1 MGTALEVGKLV
12 TASWLHKN
20 WTTAPKIL
28 KAYLV
33 VSVIVLMLITSL
45 GIFGFLSRAHIEQ
58 GAPVGDVSA
67 QIELLDEKISAKRN
81 EIEQAKTALKNL
93 DDVVGQFLAKGKD
106 ERSVASANNAR
117 KNQQAERNKTSKVIE
132 DAQKEISK
140 IQEQKLP
147 LTKQVRQIE
156 SEVGPIKYIAAFMY
170 GDKPNQ
176 NLLEKA
182 VTWMI
187 LTIIF
192 VFDPLAVLL
201 LIASQISFGYK
212 KTVPEPIIREVE
224 KIVEVE
230 KPVDRIVVEY
240 KTIEIEKIVEVEKP
254 VEIFTRVEVEVEKIV
269 EKIIEVE
276 KIVEIEKIVEVERPA
291 IPSIIT
297 TILDPTPTIST
308 TTVIVNSEES
318 EPVEYVQNSEQSAN
332 TLWQR
337 IQKNKNVFKPM
348 DMLYN
353 EYKIHGF
360 KDIDLSNQDLNDPE
374 IQTLIK
380 YVEDVKNGTKHFED
394 IPRQHLEKLAD
405 LITQNN

>member
-1 MGTALEVGKLV
+1 MGAALEVGKLV
-12 TASWLHKN
+12 TASWLHRN
-20 WTTAPKIL
+20 WNTAPGVL
-28 KAYLV
+28 RAYLV
-33 VSVIVLMLITSL
+33 VSVVVLMLITSL

-67 QIELLDEKISAKRN
+67 QIELLDEKITAKRN

-106 ERSVASANNAR
+106 ERSVAAANNAR
-117 KNQQAERNKTSKVIE
+117 KNQQAERNKTSKVID

-140 IQEQKLP
+140 LQEQKLP

-170 GDKPNQ
+170 GNKPNQ
-176 NLLEKA
+176 DLLEKA

-201 LIASQISFGYK
+201 LIASQISFAHK
-212 KTVPEPIIREVE
+212 KPLPETIIKEVE

-230 KPVDRIVVEY
+230 KPVDRLVVEY
-240 KTIEIEKIVEVEKP
+240 QTIEVEKIVEVPVEKEVITTITIERPVEVIVEKIVEKIVEVEKQIEVI
-254 VEIFTRVEVEVEKIV
+254 VEKIVEVEKIV
-269 EKIIEVE
+269 YQIKEVE
-276 KIVEIEKIVEVERPA
+276 PPAEAVEEIQ
-291 IPSIIT
+291 
-297 TILDPTPTIST
+297 
-308 TTVIVNSEES
+308 
-318 EPVEYVQNSEQSAN
+318 PVEYVQNSEQNDNS
-332 TLWQR
+332 LWQR
-337 IQKNKNVFKPM
+337 IQKNKSVFKPM

-380 YVEDVKNGTKHFED
+380 YVEDVKNGSKHFED

>member
-1 MGTALEVGKLV
+1 
-12 TASWLHKN
+12 
-20 WTTAPKIL
+20 
-28 KAYLV
+28 
-33 VSVIVLMLITSL
+33 
-45 GIFGFLSRAHIEQ
+45 
-58 GAPVGDVSA
+58 
-67 QIELLDEKISAKRN
+67 
-81 EIEQAKTALKNL
+81 
-93 DDVVGQFLAKGKD
+93 
-106 ERSVASANNAR
+106 
-117 KNQQAERNKTSKVIE
+117 
-132 DAQKEISK
+132 
-140 IQEQKLP
+140 
-147 LTKQVRQIE
+147 
-156 SEVGPIKYIAAFMY
+156 MY

-276 KIVEIEKIVEVERPA
+276 KIVEIEKIVEVEKPA

-353 EYKIHGF
+353 EYKNHGF

-394 IPRQHLEKLAD
+394 IPRKHLEKLAD